1 MNDWFDDSLAA
12 ALKPQGESLLWQ
24 PGLVGLHAAAD
35 SLIALAYFTIPLALL
50 HYVRRGRDV
59 PCPRIFLLFAGFI
72 FACGLTHAMD
82 VWNIWQPHYRT
93 TGLLKAL
100 TAAMS
105 IASALALVRVVPF
118 MLTLPSRKQLADLN
132 GELDERVRLRTAD
145 LTAANARLH
154 REIASREAA
163 ENEVRRLNLE
173 LERRLAEFQTLF
185 NVLPVGVGIATDA
198 GCREI
203 RFNPAYAEM
212 HGLPHEPRS
221 SFASPPTVVPR
232 IFRALQDGRE
242 LAPAEMPMPR
252 AVATNAPVRDF
263 EKTIVRH
270 DGTSVELLAHA
281 VPIRDAAG
289 RPRGCVATFQD
300 ITTRK
305 RAEHQRLNFERKLL
319 QTQKFESIGMLA
331 GGIAHDFNN
340 LLTGVLGHASLARSQ
355 LAHGPADVDPLL
367 AQVEISAQRAADLC
381 RQLLAYAGQGR
392 FVVRALDLNLSIS
405 QAISLLKLSVGKQI
419 ALDLQLGDALPPF
432 RGDATQLHQVL
443 MNLVINASEAIGDQP
458 GTITVRTQRATLTA
472 MDLFTLTS
480 GAEIEPG
487 AFVCLEISD
496 TGCGIPPE
504 AMPHLFAPFF
514 TTKFVGRG
522 LGLAAVLGIMQ
533 GHRGGVRV
541 DSRVGSGTTF
551 ALFFPVS
558 APPPALFASTT
569 PPALAAAG
577 PTRGT
582 ILVVDDE
589 EPVRLAATTALHDA
603 GFTAITAADGEE
615 ALAHVRQNPA
625 HFDAVLLDLSMP
637 KLDGE
642 DTLMAL
648 RMIAPT
654 LPVIIMSGS
663 NDHNRADHFV
673 ERGLA
678 DFLPKPFTSAKLIA
692 LLGAV
697 IAEAQDTA

>member
-1 MNDWFDDSLAA
+1 MKDRLKNWFSGAVSRVRAMPLMLAE
-12 ALKPQGESLLWQ
+12 PS
-24 PGLVGLHAAAD
+24 
-35 SLIALAYFTIPLALL
+35 
-50 HYVRRGRDV
+50 RRQ
-59 PCPRIFLLFAGFI
+59 LSE
-72 FACGLTHAMD
+72 
-82 VWNIWQPHYRT
+82 RT
-93 TGLLKAL
+93 TQLEDRLRARTAEL
-100 TAAMS
+100 TAAH
-105 IASALALVRVVPF
+105 
-118 MLTLPSRKQLADLN
+118 TQLQR
-132 GELDERVRLRTAD
+132 ETAQRE
-145 LTAANARLH
+145 TA
-154 REIASREAA
+154 EG
-163 ENEVRRLNLE
+163 EVRRLNAE

-185 NVLPVGVGIATDA
+185 NVLPVGVGIANDSA
-198 GCREI
+198 CREI

-212 HGLPHEPRS
+212 HGLPHDERGSFTNPPR
-221 SFASPPTVVPR
+221 ALPR
-232 IFRALQDGRE
+232 IFRVLQDGRE
-242 LAPAEMPMPR
+242 LTPAEMPMPR
-252 AVATNAPVRDF
+252 AVTTNAPVRDF
-263 EKTIVRH
+263 EKTVVRH

-281 VPIRDAAG
+281 VPIRDATG
-289 RPRGCVATFQD
+289 RPCGCVATFQD
-300 ITTRK
+300 ITARK

-319 QTQKFESIGMLA
+319 QTQKLESIGMLA

-355 LAHGPADVDPLL
+355 LARGPANVDPLL

-392 FVVRALDLNLSIS
+392 FVVRPLDLNLAIS
-405 QAISLLKLSVGKQI
+405 QAISLLKLSIGKQI
-419 ALDLQLGDALPPF
+419 ALELQLGDALPPF

-443 MNLVINASEAIGDQP
+443 MNLVINSSEAIGDQA
-458 GTITVRTQRATLTA
+458 GTITIRTHRATLTA

-480 GAEIEPG
+480 SAEIEPG

-533 GHRGGVRV
+533 GHRGGLRV
-541 DSRVGSGTTF
+541 DSCVGGGTTF

-558 APPPALFASTT
+558 APPALLAGTAPPLFTST
-569 PPALAAAG
+569 A
-577 PTRGT
+577 PTRGN
-582 ILVVDDE
+582 ILVVDDDE
-589 EPVRLAATTALHDA
+589 TVRRFAAAALHDA

-615 ALAHVRQNPA
+615 ALTHVRNHTG

-648 RMIAPT
+648 RMIAPV
-654 LPVIIMSGS
+654 LPVIVMSGT
-663 NDHNRADHFV
+663 NDDNRAQHFV

-678 DFLPKPFTSAKLIA
+678 DFLPKPFAAAKLVA

-697 IAEAQDTA
+697 IAEAHDTA